1 MLAVIA
7 VTDSSWTGFSV
18 SIFHYKHS
26 KVDVQQGSGQTT
38 LRIREYPQ
46 LEGTLK
52 HHWVLSTTWGWF
64 QRPSSPDPGWELNG
78 KAPGCCKH
86 KGRHRGG
93 SQDLNKWQNP
103 VGERIWFIPVLA
115 ADLRRSLKPTH
126 THTHSYREH
135 VSRELSG
142 AVLTLEENLFIL
154 CMNFLNLMSF
164 EL

>member
-1 MLAVIA
+1 MAVIG

-18 SIFHYKHS
+18 LIFHYKHS
-26 KVDVQQGSGQTT
+26 KVDAQQGSGQTT
-38 LRIREYPQ
+38 LRIREFPQ
-46 LEGTLK
+46 LEETLK
-52 HHWVLSTTWGWF
+52 HHWVLYTSCGWF

-86 KGRHRGG
+86 KGRHWGG
-93 SQDLNKWQNP
+93 SQDLNKCQNP
-103 VGERIWFIPVLA
+103 VGDLSQSWLLA
-115 ADLRRSLKPTH
+115 WGGASNQH
-126 THTHSYREH
+126 THTYKENIN
-135 VSRELSG
+135 RELSG